1 MKKSILVVLLL
12 LGLLST
18 LVAQESDPLVD
29 SFIRNF
35 ARASLQT
42 KIQIIQDAGES
53 DLEGMGLLYEKAL
66 DFVLANSHLLMT
78 DPLTQQLAVLA
89 TKYIGDIG
97 YGEAKYRLWELFET
111 DRETTIRVEIMITLG
126 EIAKGDAEIVERMN
140 TWLDSAN
147 NRLQSGTAV
156 DKQVVAACVISLG
169 KLADQSSF
177 PVLFTARII
186 GYSDAITASAEES
199 LYQTEGDLKE
209 LFTQVI
215 RKNPIPEKLVAL
227 GMALESLELTDEEK
241 GEIAEV
247 ALDVGIQTTTPDFD
261 KAGMLRELR
270 HQAVLALTQ
279 RMWSK
284 ATQLVI
290 KDFNIT
296 VLEYDRGVIS
306 KSYFISSIDALGA
319 MKTHEAAERLNLYLG
334 LLNSYVE
341 GGQKVDE
348 QIALAVVNNLGQLG
362 DQIASD
368 YLLFVGYIGYSDAVK
383 KAAREAFKNL
393 KRR

>member
-1 MKKSILVVLLL
+1 MKKSILVVIVFA
-12 LGLLST
+12 GLVSSLFT
-18 LVAQESDPLVD
+18 QESDPLVD

-42 KIQIIQDAGES
+42 KIQIIKNAGET

-66 DFVLANSHLLMT
+66 DFVLTNSHLLAT

-97 YGEAKYRLWELFET
+97 YSEAQYRLWELFEI
-111 DRETTIRVEIMITLG
+111 DRDTTVRVEVMLTLG
-126 EIAKGDAEIVERMN
+126 EVSKGDAEIIERMN

-147 NRLQSGTAV
+147 NRLQSGSVV

-169 KLADQSSF
+169 KLADESSF
-177 PVLFTARII
+177 PVLFTTRNI
-186 GYSDAITASAEES
+186 GYSDAITAYAEES

-227 GMALESLELTDEEK
+227 GMALESMELTDEEK

-247 ALDVGIQTTTPDFD
+247 ALDTGIQTTTSEFD

-290 KDFNIT
+290 EDFNIS
-296 VLEYDRGVIS
+296 VVEYDRGVIN

>member
-42 KIQIIQDAGES
+42 KIQIIQDAGET

-66 DFVLANSHLLMT
+66 DFVLANSHLLAT
-78 DPLTQQLAVLA
+78 DSLTQQLAVLA

-111 DRETTIRVEIMITLG
+111 DRETTVRVEVMLTLG
-126 EIAKGDAEIVERMN
+126 EIAKGDDEIVERMN

-147 NRLQSGTAV
+147 NRLQSGTTV

-186 GYSDAITASAEES
+186 RYSDVITASAEES
-199 LYQTEGDLKE
+199 LYKTEGDLKE
-209 LFTQVI
+209 LFTRVI
-215 RKNPIPEKLVAL
+215 QKNPIPEKLVAL

-241 GEIAEV
+241 GEIAEA
-247 ALDVGIQTTTPDFD
+247 ALDVGIHTTTSEFD

-270 HQAVLALTQ
+270 HQAVLALAQ

-284 ATQLVI
+284 ATHLVI